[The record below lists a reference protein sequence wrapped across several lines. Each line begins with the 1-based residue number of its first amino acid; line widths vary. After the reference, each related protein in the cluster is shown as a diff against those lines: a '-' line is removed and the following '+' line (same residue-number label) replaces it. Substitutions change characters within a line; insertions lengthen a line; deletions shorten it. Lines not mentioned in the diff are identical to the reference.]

1 MKCLREHINSLCFN
15 NLILSIHKFQISSL
29 GGTIAAY
36 IYHSVWSNIKYLL
49 NYIFMHAITRR
60 ICNYNIWMS
69 VLFNKGIIKY
79 MFHGTYKKLNVLY
92 VIKLCILFCGS
103 YGVGNRFYTN
113 YFFGLLGNKLSY
125 GTRARI

>member
-79 MFHGTYKKLNVLY
+79 MFQDRKSTRLNSSHVKISYAVFCAKKKNQH
-92 VIKLCILFCGS
+92 S
-103 YGVGNRFYTN
+103 TRTN
-113 YFFGLLGNKLSY
+113 SH
-125 GTRARI
+125 